1 MKGLVRSGPD
11 PFSFKIEQHLA
22 EKLLMTQE
30 NFKKN
35 ILCIGAGYVGGPTMT
50 IIANKCPEYK
60 VTVVDISKERID
72 AWNSDQLP
80 LFEPGLM
87 DRVAKVRGK
96 NLFFSTDIDTAI
108 DQADIIFV
116 SVNTPTKNFGEGAG
130 KAVDLQFIEKT
141 ARRIMKNARSNKIVV
156 EKSTLPVRAAETLA
170 TILHSGSNSVKF
182 EILSNPEFMAEGTG
196 IHDMEF
202 PDRVLIGSR
211 ETPSGLAAR
220 QELIDLYRHWV
231 PEENL
236 ITTNL
241 WSSELS
247 KLVSNAFLAQRISS
261 INSIAAIC
269 EETEADVTEVSRAV
283 GRDSRIGAKFLNA
296 GPGFGGSC
304 FRKDILNLV
313 YLCEHYQL
321 NEIAA
326 FWEQV
331 VTLND
336 YQMER
341 YVKRILRA
349 MFNTLVGKKL
359 AVFGFAFKPDTGD
372 TRDSP
377 AIYICKRLLEEK
389 ACLRISDPHA
399 LQNARRDL
407 EGIDVNVDYVED
419 PYKAAEGVHGIA
431 LITEWA
437 QYKELDYKKIFDKM
451 EKPAFIFDGR
461 NHLDHKSLFDIGFN
475 VYSVGKAPLTHF

>member
-1 MKGLVRSGPD
+1 
-11 PFSFKIEQHLA
+11 
-22 EKLLMTQE
+22 MTQN

-50 IIANKCPEYK
+50 VIANKCPEYK
-60 VTVVDISKERID
+60 VTVVDISQERID

-80 LFEPGLM
+80 LFEPGLF
-87 DRVAKVRGK
+87 DRVLKVRGK

-141 ARRIMKNARSNKIVV
+141 ARRIKENARSNKIVV

-170 TILHSGSNSVKF
+170 KILHSGSNSVEF

-196 IHDMEF
+196 IRDMEF
-202 PDRVLIGSR
+202 PDRILIGSR

-220 QELIDLYRHWV
+220 QELVDLYRHWV
-231 PEENL
+231 TEENL

-269 EETEADVTEVSRAV
+269 EVTEADVTEVSKAV

-341 YVKRILRA
+341 FVKRILQA
-349 MFNTLVGKKL
+349 MFNTLVGKKI

-399 LQNARRDL
+399 LDNARKDL
-407 EGIDVNVDYVED
+407 DGIDAGVEYVED
-419 PYKAAEGVHGIA
+419 PYKAAEGVHGLA
-431 LITEWA
+431 LVTEWA
-437 QYKELDYKKIFDKM
+437 EYRKLDYKKIFDKM

-461 NHLDHKSLFDIGFN
+461 NHLDHKALFDIGFN
-475 VYSVGKAPLTHF
+475 VYSVGKASLTHF

>member
-1 MKGLVRSGPD
+1 
-11 PFSFKIEQHLA
+11 
-22 EKLLMTQE
+22 MTQN

-50 IIANKCPEYK
+50 VIANKCPEYK
-60 VTVVDISKERID
+60 VTVVDISQERID

-80 LFEPGLM
+80 LFEPGLF
-87 DRVAKVRGK
+87 DRVLKVRGK

-141 ARRIMKNARSNKIVV
+141 ARRIKENARSDKIVV

-170 TILHSGSNSVKF
+170 KILHSGSNSVEF

-196 IHDMEF
+196 IRDMEF
-202 PDRVLIGSR
+202 PDRILIGSR
-211 ETPSGLAAR
+211 ETSSGLAAR
-220 QELIDLYRHWV
+220 QELVDLYRHWV
-231 PEENL
+231 PEKNL

-269 EETEADVTEVSRAV
+269 EVTEADVTEVSKAV

-341 YVKRILRA
+341 FVKRILQA
-349 MFNTLVGKKL
+349 MFNTLVGKKI

-389 ACLRISDPHA
+389 AYLRISDPHA
-399 LQNARRDL
+399 LDNARKDL
-407 EGIDVNVDYVED
+407 DGIDAGVEYVED
-419 PYKAAEGVHGIA
+419 PYKAAEGVHGLA
-431 LITEWA
+431 LVTEWA
-437 QYKELDYKKIFDKM
+437 EYRKLDYKKIFDKM

-461 NHLDHKSLFDIGFN
+461 NHLDHKALFDIGFN
-475 VYSVGKAPLTHF
+475 VYSVGKASLTHF

>member
-1 MKGLVRSGPD
+1 
-11 PFSFKIEQHLA
+11 
-22 EKLLMTQE
+22 MTQN

-50 IIANKCPEYK
+50 VIANKCPEYK
-60 VTVVDISKERID
+60 VTVVDISQERID

-80 LFEPGLM
+80 LFEPGLH
-87 DRVAKVRGK
+87 DRVLKVRGR

-141 ARRIMKNARSNKIVV
+141 ARRIKENARSNKIVV

-170 TILHSGSNSVKF
+170 KILHSGSNSVEF

-196 IHDMEF
+196 IRDMEF
-202 PDRVLIGSR
+202 PDRILIGSR

-220 QELIDLYRHWV
+220 QALVDLYRHWV

-269 EETEADVTEVSRAV
+269 EVTEADVTEVSKAV

-341 YVKRILRA
+341 YVKRILQA
-349 MFNTLVGKKL
+349 MFNTLVGKKI

-399 LQNARRDL
+399 LDNARIDL
-407 EGIDVNVDYVED
+407 EGIDAGVDYVEN
-419 PYKAAEGVHGIA
+419 PYKAAEGVHCIA
-431 LITEWA
+431 LVTEWA
-437 QYKELDYKKIFDKM
+437 EYSKLDYKKIFDKM

-461 NHLDHKSLFDIGFN
+461 NHLDHKALFDIGFN

>member
-1 MKGLVRSGPD
+1 
-11 PFSFKIEQHLA
+11 
-22 EKLLMTQE
+22 MTQN

-50 IIANKCPEYK
+50 VIANKCPEYK
-60 VTVVDISKERID
+60 VTVVDISQERID

-80 LFEPGLM
+80 LFEPGLF
-87 DRVAKVRGK
+87 DRVLKVRGK

-141 ARRIMKNARSNKIVV
+141 ARRIKENARSNKIVV

-170 TILHSGSNSVKF
+170 KILHSGSNSVEF

-196 IHDMEF
+196 IRDMEF
-202 PDRVLIGSR
+202 PDRILIGSR
-211 ETPSGLAAR
+211 ETSSGLAAR
-220 QELIDLYRHWV
+220 QELVDLYRHWV

-269 EETEADVTEVSRAV
+269 EVTEADVTEVSKAV

-341 YVKRILRA
+341 FVKRILQA
-349 MFNTLVGKKL
+349 MFNTLVGKKI

-389 ACLRISDPHA
+389 AYLRISDPHA
-399 LQNARRDL
+399 LDNARKDL
-407 EGIDVNVDYVED
+407 DGIDAGVEYLED
-419 PYKAAEGVHGIA
+419 PYKAAEGVHGLA
-431 LITEWA
+431 LVTEWA
-437 QYKELDYKKIFDKM
+437 EYSKLDYKKIFDKM

-461 NHLDHKSLFDIGFN
+461 NHLDHKALFDIGFN
-475 VYSVGKAPLTHF
+475 VYSVGKASLTHF

>member
-1 MKGLVRSGPD
+1 
-11 PFSFKIEQHLA
+11 
-22 EKLLMTQE
+22 MTQS

-50 IIANKCPEYK
+50 VIANKCPEYK
-60 VTVVDISKERID
+60 VTIVDISKERIA
-72 AWNSDQLP
+72 AWNSDRLP
-80 LFEPGLM
+80 IFEPGLEE
-87 DRVAKVRGK
+87 RVLKVRGK
-96 NLFFSTDIDTAI
+96 NLFFSTDIDTCI
-108 DQADIIFV
+108 NQADIIFV

-130 KAVDLQFIEKT
+130 KAVDLQFIEQT
-141 ARRIMKNARSNKIVV
+141 ARRIKENSSSNKIVV
-156 EKSTLPVRAAETLA
+156 EKSTLPVRAAETLD
-170 TILHSGSNSVKF
+170 TILHSGNNKIQF

-196 IHDMEF
+196 IRDMEF
-202 PDRVLIGSR
+202 PDRVLIGSKD
-211 ETPSGLAAR
+211 TPTGLAAR
-220 QELIDLYRHWV
+220 QELIDLYSHWV
-231 PEENL
+231 PEKNL

-269 EETEADVTEVSRAV
+269 EATEADVTEVSNAV

-313 YLCEHYQL
+313 YLSEYYQL
-321 NEIAA
+321 NEVAS

-331 VTLND
+331 VSLND

-341 YVKRILRA
+341 YVKRILQA
-349 MFNTLVGKKL
+349 MFNTLVDKKL
-359 AVFGFAFKPDTGD
+359 AVLGFAFKPDTGD
-372 TRDSP
+372 TRDAP

-389 ACLRISDPHA
+389 ACLRITDPHA
-399 LQNARRDL
+399 LENARNDL
-407 EGIDVNVDYVED
+407 QGIDNNVEYIID

-431 LITEWA
+431 LITDWA
-437 QYKELDYKKIFDKM
+437 EYSQLDYQTIFDKM

-461 NHLDHKSLFDIGFN
+461 NHLNHRELFDIGFN
-475 VYSVGKAPLTHF
+475 VYAVGKAPLTHI

>member
-1 MKGLVRSGPD
+1 
-11 PFSFKIEQHLA
+11 
-22 EKLLMTQE
+22 MT
-30 NFKKN
+30 
-35 ILCIGAGYVGGPTMT
+35 V
-50 IIANKCPEYK
+50 IANKCPEYK
-60 VTVVDISKERID
+60 VTVVDISQERID

-80 LFEPGLM
+80 LFEPGLF
-87 DRVAKVRGK
+87 DRVLKVRGK

-141 ARRIMKNARSNKIVV
+141 ARRIKENARSNKIVV

-170 TILHSGSNSVKF
+170 KILHSGSNSVEF
-182 EILSNPEFMAEGTG
+182 EILSNPEFMSEGTG
-196 IHDMEF
+196 IRDMEF
-202 PDRVLIGSR
+202 PDRILIGSR
-211 ETPSGLAAR
+211 ETSSGLAAR
-220 QELIDLYRHWV
+220 QELVDLYRHWV

-269 EETEADVTEVSRAV
+269 EVTEADVTEVSKAV

-341 YVKRILRA
+341 FVKRILQA
-349 MFNTLVGKKL
+349 MFNTLVGKKI

-399 LQNARRDL
+399 LDNARKDL
-407 EGIDVNVDYVED
+407 DGIDAGVEYLED
-419 PYKAAEGVHGIA
+419 PYKAAEGVHGLA
-431 LITEWA
+431 LVTEWA
-437 QYKELDYKKIFDKM
+437 EYSKLDYKKIFDKM

-461 NHLDHKSLFDIGFN
+461 NHLDHKALFDIGFN
-475 VYSVGKAPLTHF
+475 VYSVGKASLTHF

>member
-1 MKGLVRSGPD
+1 
-11 PFSFKIEQHLA
+11 
-22 EKLLMTQE
+22 MT
-30 NFKKN
+30 
-35 ILCIGAGYVGGPTMT
+35 V
-50 IIANKCPEYK
+50 IANKCPEYK
-60 VTVVDISKERID
+60 VTVVDISQERID

-80 LFEPGLM
+80 LFEPGLF
-87 DRVAKVRGK
+87 DRVLKVRGK

-141 ARRIMKNARSNKIVV
+141 ARRIKENARSNKIVV

-170 TILHSGSNSVKF
+170 KILHSGSNSVEF
-182 EILSNPEFMAEGTG
+182 EIVSNPEFMAEGTG
-196 IHDMEF
+196 IRDMEF
-202 PDRVLIGSR
+202 PDRILIGSR
-211 ETPSGLAAR
+211 ETSSGLAAR
-220 QELIDLYRHWV
+220 QELVDLYRHWV

-269 EETEADVTEVSRAV
+269 EVTEADVTEVSKAV

-341 YVKRILRA
+341 FVKRILQA
-349 MFNTLVGKKL
+349 MFNTLVGKKI

-399 LQNARRDL
+399 LDNARKDL
-407 EGIDVNVDYVED
+407 DGIDAGVEYLED
-419 PYKAAEGVHGIA
+419 PYKAAEGVHGLA
-431 LITEWA
+431 LVTEWA
-437 QYKELDYKKIFDKM
+437 EYSKLDYKNIFDKM

-461 NHLDHKSLFDIGFN
+461 NHLDHKALFDIGFN
-475 VYSVGKAPLTHF
+475 VYSVGKASLTHF

>member
-1 MKGLVRSGPD
+1 
-11 PFSFKIEQHLA
+11 
-22 EKLLMTQE
+22 MT
-30 NFKKN
+30 
-35 ILCIGAGYVGGPTMT
+35 V
-50 IIANKCPEYK
+50 IANKCPEYK
-60 VTVVDISKERID
+60 VTVVDISQERID

-80 LFEPGLM
+80 LFEPGLF
-87 DRVAKVRGK
+87 DRILKVRGK

-141 ARRIMKNARSNKIVV
+141 ARRIKENARSNKIVV

-170 TILHSGSNSVKF
+170 KILHSGSNSVEF

-196 IHDMEF
+196 IRDMEF
-202 PDRVLIGSR
+202 PDRILIGSR
-211 ETPSGLAAR
+211 ETSSGLAAR
-220 QELIDLYRHWV
+220 QELVDLYRHWV

-269 EETEADVTEVSRAV
+269 EVTEADVTEVSKAV

-341 YVKRILRA
+341 FVKRILQA
-349 MFNTLVGKKL
+349 MFNTLVGKKI

-399 LQNARRDL
+399 LDNARKDL
-407 EGIDVNVDYVED
+407 DGIDAGVEYLED
-419 PYKAAEGVHGIA
+419 PYKAAEGVHGLA
-431 LITEWA
+431 LVTEWA
-437 QYKELDYKKIFDKM
+437 EYSKLDYKKIFDEM

-461 NHLDHKSLFDIGFN
+461 SHLDHKALFDIGFN
-475 VYSVGKAPLTHF
+475 VYSVGKASLTHF

>member
-1 MKGLVRSGPD
+1 
-11 PFSFKIEQHLA
+11 
-22 EKLLMTQE
+22 MT
-30 NFKKN
+30 
-35 ILCIGAGYVGGPTMT
+35 V
-50 IIANKCPEYK
+50 IANKCPEYK
-60 VTVVDISKERID
+60 VTVVDISQERID

-80 LFEPGLM
+80 LFEPGLF
-87 DRVAKVRGK
+87 DRVLKVRGK

-141 ARRIMKNARSNKIVV
+141 ARRIKENARSNKIVV

-170 TILHSGSNSVKF
+170 KILHSGSNSLEF
-182 EILSNPEFMAEGTG
+182 EILSNPEFMAEGSG
-196 IHDMEF
+196 IRDMEF
-202 PDRVLIGSR
+202 PDRILIGSR
-211 ETPSGLAAR
+211 ETSSGLAAR
-220 QELIDLYRHWV
+220 QELVDLYRHWV

-269 EETEADVTEVSRAV
+269 EVTEADVTEVSKAV

-341 YVKRILRA
+341 FVKRILQA
-349 MFNTLVGKKL
+349 MFNTLVGKKI

-399 LQNARRDL
+399 LDNARKDL
-407 EGIDVNVDYVED
+407 DGIDAGVEYLED
-419 PYKAAEGVHGIA
+419 PYKAAEGVHGLA
-431 LITEWA
+431 LVTEWA
-437 QYKELDYKKIFDKM
+437 EYSKLDYKKIFDKM
-451 EKPAFIFDGR
+451 EKPAFVFDGR
-461 NHLDHKSLFDIGFN
+461 NHLDHKALFDIGFN
-475 VYSVGKAPLTHF
+475 VYSVGKASLTHF

>member
-1 MKGLVRSGPD
+1 
-11 PFSFKIEQHLA
+11 
-22 EKLLMTQE
+22 MTQN

-50 IIANKCPEYK
+50 VIANKCPEYK
-60 VTVVDISKERID
+60 VTVVDISQERID

-80 LFEPGLM
+80 LFEPGLF
-87 DRVAKVRGK
+87 DRVLKVRGK

-141 ARRIMKNARSNKIVV
+141 ARRIKENARSNKIVV

-170 TILHSGSNSVKF
+170 KILHSGSNSVEF
-182 EILSNPEFMAEGTG
+182 EILSNPEFMAEGSG
-196 IHDMEF
+196 IRDMEF
-202 PDRVLIGSR
+202 PDRILIGSR
-211 ETPSGLAAR
+211 ETSSGLAAR
-220 QELIDLYRHWV
+220 QELVDLYRHWV

-269 EETEADVTEVSRAV
+269 EVTEADVTEVSKAV

-341 YVKRILRA
+341 FVKRILQA
-349 MFNTLVGKKL
+349 MFNTLVGKKI

-399 LQNARRDL
+399 LDNARKDL
-407 EGIDVNVDYVED
+407 DGIDAGVEYLED
-419 PYKAAEGVHGIA
+419 PYKAAEGVHGLA
-431 LITEWA
+431 LVTEWA
-437 QYKELDYKKIFDKM
+437 EYSKLDYKKIFDKM

-461 NHLDHKSLFDIGFN
+461 NHLDHKALFDIGFN
-475 VYSVGKAPLTHF
+475 VYSVGKASLTHF

>member
-1 MKGLVRSGPD
+1 
-11 PFSFKIEQHLA
+11 
-22 EKLLMTQE
+22 MTQN

-50 IIANKCPEYK
+50 VIANKCPEYK
-60 VTVVDISKERID
+60 VTVVDISQERID

-80 LFEPGLM
+80 LFEPGLH
-87 DRVAKVRGK
+87 DRVLKVRGK
-96 NLFFSTDIDTAI
+96 NLFFSTDIDIAI

-130 KAVDLQFIEKT
+130 KAVDLQFIETT
-141 ARRIMKNARSNKIVV
+141 ARRIKENARSNKIVV

-170 TILHSGSNSVKF
+170 KILHSGSNSVEF

-196 IHDMEF
+196 IRDMEF
-202 PDRVLIGSR
+202 PDRILIGSR

-220 QELIDLYRHWV
+220 QELVDLYRHWV

-269 EETEADVTEVSRAV
+269 EVTEADVTEVSKAV

-341 YVKRILRA
+341 YVKRILQA
-349 MFNTLVGKKL
+349 MFNTLVGKKI

-377 AIYICKRLLEEK
+377 AIYICKRLLEER

-399 LQNARRDL
+399 LGNARKDL
-407 EGIDVNVDYVED
+407 EGIDDGVDYVKN
-419 PYKAAEGVHGIA
+419 PYKAAEGVHCIA
-431 LITEWA
+431 LVTEWA
-437 QYKELDYKKIFDKM
+437 EYSKLDYKMIFDKM

-461 NHLDHKSLFDIGFN
+461 NHLDHKALFDIGFN